1 MNKIS
6 NLAYVHPDAK
16 IGDNVVIDPF
26 VYIEGNVE
34 IGDNCHIRP
43 NAVIRSGARIGN
55 NNHIFEGAIIAA
67 TPQDF
72 RWHGEDSFVI
82 IGDNNTIR
90 EHVIINRSIHEGGA
104 TKIGNNSFIM
114 AQTHIGHDS
123 NIGNFCV
130 LGNAV
135 KVAGDVKI
143 GNYTILSSNAL
154 VHERCDVGA
163 YCLIKGGCRVNNHV
177 PPYTVMA
184 HNPIEYKGIN
194 SFVLRKCDFDEAT
207 IDEIASAYRLI
218 YHANTSVFNALRRI
232 RADIEDIPQKHEIIT
247 FIENHRLELAAA
259 PKDMN
264 ETD

>member
-6 NLAYVHPDAK
+6 KLAYVDPEAK
-16 IGDNVVIDPF
+16 LGDNVIIDPF
-26 VYIEGNVE
+26 VYIEGNVV
-34 IGDNCHIRP
+34 IGNDCHIRA
-43 NAVIRSGARIGN
+43 NAVIRSGARIGD

-72 RWHGEDSFVI
+72 RWHGEESFVQ
-82 IGDNNTIR
+82 IGNNNTIR

-123 NIGNFCV
+123 TIGNYCV

-143 GNYTILSSNAL
+143 GDYSILSSNAL
-154 VHERCDVGA
+154 VHERCDIGT

-177 PPYTVMA
+177 PPFTVMA

-194 SFVLRKCDFDEAT
+194 SFVLRKCDVSEAT
-207 IDEIASAYRLI
+207 IDAIASAYRHV
-218 YHANTSVFNALRRI
+218 YHSNTSVFNALRRI
-232 RADIEDIPQKHEIIT
+232 KVDVEDIPEKQEIIT
-247 FIENHRLELAAA
+247 FIENHRLELAAS
-259 PKDMN
+259 PKDLG
-264 ETD
+264 ED